1 MNTNKC
7 FSIYSLP
14 KAKELLDAGFKLDHV
29 ALNKKEQYKD
39 SVVFY
44 FIDDGNI
51 KNFLM
56 KGN

>member
-29 ALNKKEQYKD
+29 ALNKKE
-39 SVVFY
+39 
-44 FIDDGNI
+44 
-51 KNFLM
+51 
-56 KGN
+56 